1 MSRLSKL
8 LGKPKEVEIQGE
20 KLLFKPLTVKDI
32 DLIMDLESESKR
44 ATAMKK
50 IIAKTLKEA
59 VPDATDEEIES
70 VAIENFAQLTD
81 AIMEVNGLKDVPQGK
96 NRQTIPQAFGQE
108 SK

>member
-1 MSRLSKL
+1 MSRLSRL
-8 LGKPKEVEIQGE
+8 AGQAKEVEILGE
-20 KLLFKPLTVKDI
+20 KFVLKPLTVKDM
-32 DLIMDLESESKR
+32 DLIMELENESKR
-44 ATAMKK
+44 ANAMKK
-50 IIAKTLKEA
+50 IIAKTLKDA
-59 VPDATDEEIES
+59 VPDATDEEIDS